1 MDVIRPRGCHISH
14 PPKASHLH
22 CRPQARAVVC
32 PNAELLISTERPGGH
47 SGSCGRHSVKGH
59 AARSHVGAR
68 GAKTSETK
76 ENVTATK
83 LAKIWAE
90 SAVASP
96 GVDEALAEGTKERN
110 ARKTSWH
117 RYSDSTPLVAFPGP
131 SSVVW
136 PLLRCRW
143 PTPQIGQLASVGDA
157 QVQR

>member
-1 MDVIRPRGCHISH
+1 MFSYIGRSLAAKARCVDDHLTGNGSAVIGALIKDSKMVDEQVAAAKFAANAAQITKGMLRGL
-14 PPKASHLH
+14 AW
-22 CRPQARAVVC
+22 
-32 PNAELLISTERPGGH
+32 
-47 SGSCGRHSVKGH
+47 
-59 AARSHVGAR
+59 GA

-90 SAVASP
+90 AVAKCG

-117 RYSDSTPLVAFPGP
+117 RYSDSTPLVAFPRP